1 MSECMNSVNFK
12 HYFKENMESLG
23 LPVPSSLFD
32 SFNTAIA
39 TAAVIGEAVSLQGS
53 HITLGQAIAAQ
64 SRMASL
70 KIAAGISA
78 SFYVGAVIGSIAV
91 ATGRSLSCGASIAD
105 ALAIARTNGIYGM
118 WLEYEFVRHPK
129 LLQAQV

>member
-12 HYFKENMESLG
+12 HYFKENMDGLG

-32 SFNTAIA
+32 SFNTTIA

-53 HITLGQAIAAQ
+53 HVTLGQVIASS

-70 KIAAGISA
+70 KIAVSLSA
-78 SFYVGAVIGSIAV
+78 SYYVGAIVGSLAV
-91 ATGRSLSCGASIAD
+91 ASGRSLGCGARIAD
-105 ALAIARTNGIYGM
+105 ALAIARNNGIRGM
-118 WLEYEFVRHPK
+118 WLERELMRHPK
-129 LLQAQV
+129 LLLAQV